1 MPTEKGK
8 HSAIAV
14 NLLFEKFQRGGAG
27 SQGCGERNET
37 KNSLQNPAPP
47 RLRVKIL

>member
-14 NLLFEKFQRGGAG
+14 NLLFEKFQRGGA
-27 SQGCGERNET
+27 
-37 KNSLQNPAPP
+37 QNK
-47 RLRVKIL
+47 LTMKTI